1 MLGNEAFAASAFSQ
15 SAAQQD
21 AQVFVTTID
30 AEGWGRGIWS
40 SGAWGVQLL
49 TNMQATTAVGNAEAR
64 PTTKANVDGVE
75 ATGEVTGVDVFP
87 GTGVDIFVTGVE
99 GRGIIS
105 FRGVKVWGRIIPDA
119 DNTWVNVA
127 GTTNT
132 WIDIAPNATNEY
144 TEIRP

>member
-21 AQVFVTTID
+21 VQVFVTTID

-49 TNMQATTAVGNAEAR
+49 TNVQGTTAVGDAEAR

-99 GRGIIS
+99 GTGIVS
-105 FRGVKVWGRIIPDA
+105 FRGVKVWNRIIPDT
-119 DNTWVNVA
+119 DNVWANIA
-127 GTTNT
+127 GPTNT
-132 WIDIAPNATNEY
+132 WIDIAPNTTNEY